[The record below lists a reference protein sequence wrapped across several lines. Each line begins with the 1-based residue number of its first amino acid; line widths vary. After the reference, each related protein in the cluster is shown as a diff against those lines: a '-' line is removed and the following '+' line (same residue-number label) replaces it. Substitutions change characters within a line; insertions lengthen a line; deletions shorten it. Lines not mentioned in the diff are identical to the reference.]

1 MYSNIRLLDCINR
14 PDKLIEKAF
23 EMGMSG
29 IAITDHECLS
39 AHMEV
44 NQFVKKFRQE
54 HPDFTVAL
62 GNEIYLTF
70 DRGTNQKYWHFILIA
85 KDEVGHKGLRELS
98 TIAWK
103 NSYVDRRMERVPTLK
118 DELAEVMLKYK
129 DHIIATSAC
138 MGGELSTNA
147 YAMAVAQEKGDMEA
161 AKYHYGEIQNF
172 MSFVLQVFGDDFY
185 IECAPSTRKD
195 QITTNR
201 KLLSIARAYNVPI
214 VVGTDAHFMTEA
226 DRPIH
231 KAYLNS
237 KDGEREVDDFYE
249 FARLMTPDECAELLF
264 KSFDAD
270 VIDEIFENSKKL
282 QDKIQWYSLERKQI
296 IPKVE
301 VKDYQ
306 QVTYDIFANYP
317 ILNSLFK
324 SDNIQERYWVHECHQ
339 ALVQKG
345 IMNDEYLA
353 RLETEADVIKYIGEQ
368 LDDCLF
374 AYFNTFKH
382 YIDLFWECGSTVGP
396 GRGSATGF
404 LSNYLLGITQLDP
417 IRWGLPYWR
426 FLNKERAELPSL
438 LLILGS
444 CKKRTLT
451 IA

>member
-118 DELAEVMLKYK
+118 DELAEVMLKYRG
-129 DHIIATSAC
+129 HIIATSAC

-147 YAMAVAQEKGDMEA
+147 YAMAVAQEKGDMEE

-270 VIDEIFENSKKL
+270 VVDEIFENSKKL

-306 QVTYDIFANYP
+306 QVSYDIFANYP

-324 SDNIQERYWVHECHQ
+324 SDNVQERYWAHECHQ
-339 ALVQKG
+339 ALVQKE